1 MRLSFCL
8 FCYFILQITYA
19 QQVPNPVQRA
29 QRNATIIQ
37 KGELLNLQQA
47 ITLALEKDYQVRISR
62 TQEQIARLNTSYGNA
77 GFSPIVTG
85 NAQVNPTLANLRQN
99 FFSAVQPEQRLYGIN
114 NRTATAGVTMTWTIF
129 NGLGM
134 FIALDR
140 LRELVRV
147 NEVTTRA
154 NIEQTVANVATAYY
168 DVIRQLQQLL
178 SLRQALDI
186 SRDRLELAR
195 ANFEVGTRSKV
206 DYLSAK
212 VDYNA
217 DSSALVLQE
226 QTVSGAKI
234 LLNTLL
240 VRDPLTEFTVRDTI
254 IVRPDLAI
262 DNLQQSLASNNPLL
276 VQAALNRRVA
286 NYATRLLRAQQLPQ
300 LDFLGGYNYTA
311 IDNQGGFGVRTGRND
326 VATYTLRATVPIFNG
341 GNQKRLIQVS
351 KINELATEYQE
362 ADQKN
367 QLQSTLAQTFTQY
380 QNNLRLVNLEVQN
393 YQIAN
398 ENVDIAYDRYRVG
411 FSTAVEFRDV
421 QRNAVAAQARLIDAE
436 FNAKAAEIELLRLS
450 STIVQEVR

>member
-1 MRLSFCL
+1 M
-8 FCYFILQITYA
+8 
-19 QQVPNPVQRA
+19 
-29 QRNATIIQ
+29 
-37 KGELLNLQQA
+37 NLQQA
-47 ITLALEKDYQVRISR
+47 IAIALERNYQIKIAR

-77 GFSPIVTG
+77 GFLPLVTG
-85 NAQVNPTLANLRQN
+85 NAQINPTLQNIRQTYFN
-99 FFSAVQPEQRLYGIN
+99 GVPDQRLFGLN
-114 NRTATAGVTMTWTIF
+114 NRSSTAGVNMTWTIF

-140 LRELVRV
+140 LKELVRV
-147 NEVTTRA
+147 NEVITRA
-154 NIEQTVANVATAYY
+154 NLEQTIANVATAYY

-195 ANFEVGTRSKV
+195 ANYEVGTRSKV
-206 DYLSAK
+206 DYLSAR

-240 VRDPLTEFTVRDTI
+240 VRDPLTEFTARDTI
-254 IVRPDLAI
+254 IVRPDLALEQ
-262 DNLQQSLASNNPLL
+262 LQQSLANNNPLL

-300 LDFLGGYNYTA
+300 IDFLAGYNYTA
-311 IDNQGGFGVRTGRND
+311 IDNQGGFGARTGRND
-326 VATYTLRATVPIFNG
+326 VASYTLRATVPIFNG
-341 GNQKRLIQVS
+341 GNQRRLIQTS
-351 KINELATEYQE
+351 RINELAVEYQE

-367 QLQSTLAQTFTQY
+367 QLQSALDQTFTQY
-380 QNNLRLVNLEVQN
+380 QNNLRLVNVEVQN

-436 FNAKAAEIELLRLS
+436 YNAKAAEIELLRLS

>member
-1 MRLSFCL
+1 MRLSVSLFCL
-8 FCYFILQITYA
+8 LSLHFSYA
-19 QQVPNPVQRA
+19 QPVPNPVQRA
-29 QRNATIIQ
+29 QRKATVVQ

-47 ITLALEKDYQVRISR
+47 VGLALEKNYQVRIARS
-62 TQEQIARLNTSYGNA
+62 QEQIARLNTALGNA
-77 GFSPIVTG
+77 GFAPVVTG
-85 NAQVNPTLANLRQN
+85 NAQTTPTLANLRQD
-99 FFSAVQPEQRLYGIN
+99 FFSAVQPDQRLYGIN
-114 NRTATAGVTMTWTIF
+114 NRNSTAGVNMTWTIF

-147 NEVTTRA
+147 NEVNTRA
-154 NIEQTVANVATAYY
+154 NIEQTVADVATAYY
-168 DVIRQLQQLL
+168 DVIRQLQQLV

-186 SRDRLELAR
+186 SRDRLELAK
-195 ANFEVGTRSKV
+195 ANYEVGTRSKV
-206 DYLSAK
+206 DYLSAR

-217 DSSALVLQE
+217 DSSALILQE

-254 IVRPDLAI
+254 IVRPDLVLAQ
-262 DNLQQSLASNNPLL
+262 LQQSVDNNNPLL

-300 LDFLGGYNYTA
+300 LDFLAGYNYTA

-341 GNQKRLIQVS
+341 GNQKRLIQTA

-367 QLQSTLAQTFTQY
+367 QLQSALAQTFTQY
-380 QNNLRLVNLEVQN
+380 QTNLRLVNVEIQN

-436 FNAKAAEIELLRLS
+436 YTAKAAEIELLRLS
-450 STIVQEVR
+450 STIVLEVR